1 MCNEGSFPIECMLHL
16 QKYASPSRPKF
27 TNPRR
32 PDFVHAQSTAAKFE
46 RGKES
51 QCALRRWPSP
61 TSARLRLPTGR
72 HSLLTLSAPL
82 AGCPL
87 HAELTFHED
96 SGPMRR
102 YSPNAPISALHDVA
116 PTARSCAVA
125 MLTRKWGWH
134 AERLGSAAPIGQDWA
149 GGEHAS
155 RAVAARCHKLLRIKL
170 TTLRIDVRRRRLWHG
185 MAHVRRHR
193 GICGRAGTGI

>member
-1 MCNEGSFPIECMLHL
+1 MFGLSVPALHGVSAAEPAA
-16 QKYASPSRPKF
+16 QKAPAGHA
-27 TNPRR
+27 
-32 PDFVHAQSTAAKFE
+32 VHEVAPVAFEKVPAAQTV
-46 RGKES
+46 
-51 QCALRRWPSP
+51 
-61 TSARLRLPTGR
+61 
-72 HSLLTLSAPL
+72 
-82 AGCPL
+82 
-87 HAELTFHED
+87 
-96 SGPMRR
+96 
-102 YSPNAPISALHDVA
+102 HDVA

-193 GICGRAGTGI
+193 GICGRAGTEI